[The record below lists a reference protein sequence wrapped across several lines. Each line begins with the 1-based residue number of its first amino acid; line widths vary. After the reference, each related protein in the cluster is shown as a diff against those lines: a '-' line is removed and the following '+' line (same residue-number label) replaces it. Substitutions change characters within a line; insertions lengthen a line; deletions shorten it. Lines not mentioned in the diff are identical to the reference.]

1 MRYHFI
7 PLGLVFGLLA
17 GCGDDPTAP
26 VTVEP
31 TGPQVDAGQAKPI
44 PIKDPGLCLQRN
56 QLSARV
62 DQGGFELLPHPVCPK
77 VR

>member
-7 PLGLVFGLLA
+7 PLGLVFLLA
-17 GCGDDPTAP
+17 GCGQDPVGP
-26 VTVEP
+26 SVT
-31 TGPQVDAGQAKPI
+31 TKPQVDAGPNTAKPI
-44 PIKDPGLCLQRN
+44 PIVDPGLCLKQQI
-56 QLSARV
+56 QLDARI